1 VKKFATF
8 VLALILSF
16 PLAAKGSVIQAPKG
30 FNGDVFKAT
39 MLLEGIYKGQV
50 QDFCTVTAY
59 EAIPGGYHLIGAGH
73 CVAKSS
79 GFTYAVADDVSGDST
94 PVTVVKSEFDKK
106 FDFAIFE
113 LKTDKAYPVIP
124 LGTLDGVSIGDDVID
139 VNFSLTAAKQLSLGK
154 VSAAE
159 LLFDGITVPGYFIAQ
174 FFGSEGASGSA
185 VISAVT
191 HKIIGIVTLQFGD
204 DNEAQID
211 IGMGVESIDNFQEFL
226 RAPVVQPVIKPSIS
240 DSDFKQFFGKEH
252 PFKLKVHGPNPV
264 FEQAGYK
271 FQCSTLGFELADIY
285 YKKSVYIEKIDDGYR
300 LITSKGFGIGVELIG
315 KA

>member
-1 VKKFATF
+1 
-8 VLALILSF
+8 
-16 PLAAKGSVIQAPKG
+16 
-30 FNGDVFKAT
+30 
-39 MLLEGIYKGQV
+39 
-50 QDFCTVTAY
+50 
-59 EAIPGGYHLIGAGH
+59 LIGAGH
-73 CVAKSS
+73 CVGKSS
-79 GFTYAVADDVSGDST
+79 GLTYAVADDVSGDST

-113 LKTDKAYPVIP
+113 LKTDKVYPVIP

-185 VISAVT
+185 VISAAT
-191 HKIIGIVTLQFGD
+191 HKIIGIATLQFSD

-211 IGMGVESIDNFQEFL
+211 VGMGVESIDNFQEFL